1 MGGGEKQEE
10 TFLLMNQITFEL
22 ALFSLQAEKVDVA
35 WYLFSAESTSR
46 QAGCLSES
54 FKLSVL

>member
-1 MGGGEKQEE
+1 MGGREEQAE
-10 TFLLMNQITFEL
+10 TFLLVNQITFEL
-22 ALFSLQAEKVDVA
+22 ALFSLQAKKIDAA

-46 QAGCLSES
+46 QAGRLS